1 MESNEILAVVDSVST
16 EKGLEKDVIFKAI
29 EVAIASASQRHFHE
43 DADLYVLI
51 NRDTGEYTTHRN
63 WIVFDES
70 DEEYHHETHISAEES
85 NLSVGEVYSKQQDNI
100 EFGRIETQ
108 AARQVMLQKVR
119 EAEREKIV
127 EQFRSQ
133 NNKLVSGS
141 VKRVTRDNIIV
152 DITHEAEALLPRDKL
167 MPGEIYKIN
176 DRIRAVLKIV
186 EIEGRGPQLMLN
198 RSCPEMV
205 TELFNIEVPEI
216 NEDVIE
222 IRGIARDAGSRSKIA
237 VKTNDGRIDPVGAC
251 VGMRGSR
258 VQAVSSELGNERI
271 DIIIYDDNPAQLV
284 INALSPAKVESI
296 VMDEDSRSMDIAV
309 NEDNLA
315 LAIGSRGQ
323 NIRLASRLVGWDL
336 NIISNEEAEAKVKV
350 DETEFLA
357 KVIDTLEVKEEVAE
371 KIISS
376 GFLSFDEIAYAEDS
390 KLKEFIESDEEVLRI
405 KTASEDAALLE
416 AMGAVTEEE
425 DNVESLSDL
434 NLDEDNIA
442 KLSNKGIKNKDD
454 LAELSVD
461 ELQEIIEISSDD
473 ASQMIM
479 KAREHWFNE

>member
-1 MESNEILAVVDSVST
+1 MQSNEILTVVDSVST
-16 EKGLEKDVIFKAI
+16 EKGLDKDIIFKAI

-43 DADLYVLI
+43 DADLMVKI
-51 NRDTGEYTTHRN
+51 DRDTGEYSTHRN
-63 WIVFDES
+63 WIVFDKE
-70 DEEYHHETHISAEES
+70 DEEFHHETHVTSDDSKLKI
-85 NLSVGEVYSKQQDNI
+85 GETYTLKQDNI
-100 EFGRIETQ
+100 SFGRIETQ

-119 EAEREKIV
+119 EAEREKV
-127 EQFRSQ
+127 VDQFKSQ

-152 DITHEAEALLPRDKL
+152 DITPEAEALLPRDRL

-176 DRIRAVLKIV
+176 DRIRAILQIT
-186 EIEGRGPQLMLN
+186 EIEGRGPQLLLN

-205 TELFNIEVPEI
+205 TELFSIEVPEI

-222 IRGIARDAGSRSKIA
+222 IRGVARDAGSRSKIA

-296 VMDEDSRSMDIAV
+296 VMDEDSRSMEIAV
-309 NEDNLA
+309 NKDNLA

-323 NIRLASRLVGWDL
+323 NIRLASKLVGWDL
-336 NIISNEEAEAKVKV
+336 NIISNEEAEAKIKV

-357 KVIDTLEVKEEVAE
+357 KIIDNLEVTDEVGE
-371 KIISS
+371 QILTL
-376 GFLSFDEIAYAEDS
+376 GLGSFDDVAYADNS
-390 KLKEFIESDEEVLRI
+390 IFKSFIESEDEINRI
-405 KTASEDAALLE
+405 KSAAEDAALLE
-416 AMGAVTEEE
+416 AMGAVSEEE
-425 DNVESLSDL
+425 DNIESLTDL
-434 NLDEDNIA
+434 NLDDENIQ

-454 LAELSVD
+454 LAELSID
-461 ELQEIIEISSDD
+461 ELKDIIDISNDE
-473 ASQMIM
+473 ASSMIM
-479 KAREHWFNE
+479 KAREHWFK

>member
-16 EKGLEKDVIFKAI
+16 EKGIEKDLIFKAI

-43 DADLYVLI
+43 DADLYVEI
-51 NRDTGEYTTHRN
+51 NRETGEYQTHRN
-63 WIVFDES
+63 WIVFDETN
-70 DEEYHHETHISAEES
+70 DEFHHETHVTKEDSGLDI
-85 NLSVGEVYSKQQDNI
+85 GETFSKEQDNI
-100 EFGRIETQ
+100 VFGRIETQ

-127 EQFRSQ
+127 DQFRSQ

-176 DRIRAVLKIV
+176 DRIRAVLQIV
-186 EIEGRGPQLMLN
+186 EVEGRGPQLMLN

-222 IRGIARDAGSRSKIA
+222 IRGVARDAGSRSKIA

-323 NIRLASRLVGWDL
+323 NIRLASKLVGWDL

-357 KVIDTLEVKEEVAE
+357 KIIDSLEVTEDIAE
-371 KIISS
+371 KIISIGLS
-376 GFLSFDEIAYAEDS
+376 SFDDIAYAED
-390 KLKEFIESDEEVLRI
+390 KVFNEFIESEDEIQRI
-405 KTASEDAALLE
+405 KSLSEDAALME
-416 AMGAVTEEE
+416 AMGAITEEE
-425 DNVESLSDL
+425 DNVESLTDL
-434 NLDEDNIA
+434 DLDEENIQ

-454 LAELSVD
+454 LAELSID
-461 ELQEIIEISSDD
+461 ELQEIIDISEDD
-473 ASQMIM
+473 ASVMIM
-479 KAREHWFNE
+479 KAREHWFN

>member
-1 MESNEILAVVDSVST
+1 MQSNEILTVVDSVST
-16 EKGLEKDVIFKAI
+16 EKGLDKDIIFKAI

-43 DADLYVLI
+43 DADLMVKI
-51 NRDTGEYTTHRN
+51 DRDTGEYSTHRN
-63 WIVFDES
+63 WIVFDKE
-70 DEEYHHETHISAEES
+70 DEEFHHETHVTSDDSKLKI
-85 NLSVGEVYSKQQDNI
+85 GETYTLKQDNI
-100 EFGRIETQ
+100 SFGRIETQ

-119 EAEREKIV
+119 EAEREKV
-127 EQFRSQ
+127 VDQFKSQ

-152 DITHEAEALLPRDKL
+152 DITPEAEALLPRDRL

-176 DRIRAVLKIV
+176 DRIRAILQIT
-186 EIEGRGPQLMLN
+186 EIEGRGPQLLLN

-205 TELFNIEVPEI
+205 TELFSIEVPEI

-222 IRGIARDAGSRSKIA
+222 IRGVARDAGSRSKIA

-296 VMDEDSRSMDIAV
+296 VMDEDSRSMEIAV

-323 NIRLASRLVGWDL
+323 NIRLASKLVGWDL
-336 NIISNEEAEAKVKV
+336 NIISNEEAEAKIKV

-357 KVIDTLEVKEEVAE
+357 KIIDSLEVTDEVGE
-371 KIISS
+371 QILTL
-376 GFLSFDEIAYAEDS
+376 GLGSFDDVAYANNS
-390 KLKEFIESDEEVLRI
+390 IFKSFIESEEEINRI
-405 KTASEDAALLE
+405 KSAAEDAALLE
-416 AMGAVTEEE
+416 AMGAVSEEE
-425 DNVESLSDL
+425 DNIESLTDL
-434 NLDEDNIA
+434 NLDDENIQ

-454 LAELSVD
+454 LAELSID
-461 ELQEIIEISSDD
+461 ELKDIIDISNDE
-473 ASQMIM
+473 ASSMIM
-479 KAREHWFNE
+479 KAREHWFK